1 MNAPMKQ
8 PFHASMTP
16 SASARSPFQDR
27 FQRPVEKLR
36 ISLTDRCNFR
46 CTYCMPAEGLPWL
59 AEESVLSNAE
69 ILRLTRLFMQGG
81 VRQVRLTGGEPLL
94 RKELLPLVKALAAL
108 PLQKLAMTT
117 NATLLPQYA
126 EALYL
131 NGLRSFNVSLD
142 SLVPERFA
150 QAVRRDAL
158 DKVKAGLHQLSTLEK
173 AHGHPCEVKINN
185 VIMKD
190 FNEDEVLDF
199 AALARAEG
207 WSIRFIEFMPLGK
220 DDHWSHNVVVPGAEL
235 LTRIQAK
242 YPLVAKEKAG
252 KNPASRWCFADG
264 SPGEIGFINSVSE
277 PFCAQ
282 CNRVRLTADGQLRNC
297 LFSLEEQNVASLM
310 RSGASD
316 DEIYAFISEAIWKK
330 EAGHLINSP
339 GFQRPDRTMSS
350 IGG

>member
-1 MNAPMKQ
+1 MSQPTSNASQ
-8 PFHASMTP
+8 L
-16 SASARSPFQDR
+16 RVPFQDR

-59 AEESVLSNAE
+59 PDESVLSNDE
-69 ILRLTRLFMQGG
+69 ILRLTHLFMQGG
-81 VRQVRLTGGEPLL
+81 VTQVRLTGGEPLL
-94 RKELLPLVKALAAL
+94 RKNLLPLVKALAAL
-108 PLQKLAMTT
+108 PLKKLAMTT
-117 NATLLPQYA
+117 NATLLPQHA
-126 EALYL
+126 EGLYL

-142 SLVPERFA
+142 SLRPERFA

-158 DKVKAGLHQLSTLEK
+158 EKVKAGLQQLSALEK
-173 AHGHPCEVKINN
+173 EHGHPCEIKINN

-199 AALARAEG
+199 AALARTEG
-207 WSIRFIEFMPLGK
+207 WTIRFIEFMPLGK
-220 DDHWSHNVVVPGAEL
+220 DDQWSHNVVVPGAEL
-235 LTRIQAK
+235 LERIHEK

-252 KNPASRWCFADG
+252 KNPASRWLFADG

-297 LFSLEEQNVASLM
+297 LFSLEEQNVAKIM
-310 RSGASD
+310 RLGAND
-316 DEIYAFISEAIWKK
+316 DDIYEFISQAIWRK

>member
-1 MNAPMKQ
+1 
-8 PFHASMTP
+8 MTDVLDDP
-16 SASARSPFQDR
+16 INKIPFQDR
-27 FQRPVEKLR
+27 FQRSVEKLR

-59 AEESVLSNAE
+59 ADEHLLTNAE

-81 VRQVRLTGGEPLL
+81 VKQVRLTGGEPLL
-94 RKELLPLVKALAAL
+94 RKNLLPLVKDLAAL

-126 EALYL
+126 EELYL

-142 SLVPERFA
+142 SLLPERFA

-158 DKVKAGLHQLSTLEK
+158 GKVKAGLQELSRLEK
-173 AHGHPCEVKINN
+173 KHGHPCEIKINN
-185 VIMKD
+185 VIMKG

-199 AALARAEG
+199 ALLARTEG

-220 DDHWSHNVVVPGAEL
+220 DDQWSHQVVVPGAEL
-235 LTRIQAK
+235 LARIQAK
-242 YPLVAKEKAG
+242 YPLVSKEKAG
-252 KNPASRWCFADG
+252 KNPASRWQFADG

-297 LFSLEEQNVASLM
+297 LFSLEEQNLAARM
-310 RSGASD
+310 REGAD
-316 DEIYAFISEAIWKK
+316 DDALYAFIADAIWRK

>member
-1 MNAPMKQ
+1 MSDRQ
-8 PFHASMTP
+8 VTP
-16 SASARSPFQDR
+16 ARVPFQDR

-59 AEESVLSNAE
+59 ADEHLLSNAE
-69 ILRLTRLFMQGG
+69 ILRLTRLFIQGG

-94 RKELLPLVKALAAL
+94 RKDLLPLVKELAAL
-108 PLQKLAMTT
+108 PLQKLAITT
-117 NATLLPQYA
+117 NATLLPQHA
-126 EALYL
+126 EGLYL

-142 SLVPERFA
+142 SLLPERFA

-158 DKVKAGLHQLSTLEK
+158 EKVKAGLQQLSALEK
-173 AHGHPCEVKINN
+173 KHGHPCEIKINN
-185 VIMKD
+185 VIMKN

-199 AALARAEG
+199 ASLARTEG
-207 WSIRFIEFMPLGK
+207 WTIRFIEFMPLGK
-220 DDHWSHNVVVPGAEL
+220 DDQWSHNVVVRGAEL
-235 LTRIQAK
+235 LARIQAK
-242 YPLVAKEKAG
+242 FPLVAKEKAG
-252 KNPASRWCFADG
+252 KNPASRWLFADG

-297 LFSLEEQNVASLM
+297 LFSLEEQNVAAIM
-310 RSGASD
+310 RSGGTD
-316 DEIYAFISEAIWKK
+316 DDIYAFISQAIWRK